1 MFNRR
6 EPIDL
11 EVREPSVEPCWIDS
25 LDESRSSFFS
35 AIERMHG
42 WFEFMSDQI
51 IRLKSMANITPLEVS
66 RSHTVKLN
74 IFKLNLQIYQVRFTL
89 RIKRACYTIVKYIRS
104 AQKELTEKGRRC
116 TPINCVCDDKFDLC
130 PFEQFMNE

>member
-1 MFNRR
+1 MFNQR

-11 EVREPSVEPCWIDS
+11 QVREPSVEPCWIDS

-51 IRLKSMANITPLEVS
+51 IRLKSMAIITPLEVS
-66 RSHTVKLN
+66 RYGKTKYFQTKHSN
-74 IFKLNLQIYQVRFTL
+74 ISSSIYSPNQT
-89 RIKRACYTIVKYIRS
+89 S
-104 AQKELTEKGRRC
+104 
-116 TPINCVCDDKFDLC
+116 
-130 PFEQFMNE
+130 M

>member
-1 MFNRR
+1 MLMFNQR

-11 EVREPSVEPCWIDS
+11 QVREPSVEPCWIDS

-66 RSHTVKLN
+66 RYGKTKHFQTKPSNISSSIYSPNQTSVRYDCQIHTKC
-74 IFKLNLQIYQVRFTL
+74 T
-89 RIKRACYTIVKYIRS
+89 KRAYRKRPKMYPN
-104 AQKELTEKGRRC
+104 Q
-116 TPINCVCDDKFDLC
+116 LC
-130 PFEQFMNE
+130 L